1 MLPQSLNVTM
11 DDHSRNRVKL
21 LFAVAIFPSRRP
33 HVQES
38 GFRNQGNFRLWNRE
52 SGKIRLAVSE
62 SWALK
67 SGIQLKESVIPLT
80 IGICNP
86 SVTDK
91 EPGLQLLEPE
101 IYGVESR
108 IQDCIHLDFFT
119 YQVDFSVV
127 IFQFCD
133 WCLFGKGTLYYQS
146 LQAFQ
151 TTWQGTLE
159 IACFVST
166 LVIGTQCNSNFIL
179 PIWTP
184 F

>member
-1 MLPQSLNVTM
+1 M

-21 LFAVAIFPSRRP
+21 LFAVGIFPSRRP
-33 HVQES
+33 HVKES
-38 GFRNQGNFRLWNRE
+38 GFRNRGNFRLWNRE

-80 IGICNP
+80 IGIRNP
-86 SVTDK
+86 SITDK

-119 YQVDFSVV
+119 Y
-127 IFQFCD
+127 
-133 WCLFGKGTLYYQS
+133 
-146 LQAFQ
+146 
-151 TTWQGTLE
+151 
-159 IACFVST
+159 
-166 LVIGTQCNSNFIL
+166 
-179 PIWTP
+179 
-184 F
+184 